1 MLKKYVGLLG
11 LLMFLSVLQVVA
23 QSQNNKIAKLQQL
36 RFDAMVN
43 RDTAY
48 LRQYTDT
55 GLVYI
60 HSNGLVQSQDDFI
73 QSVGLQSIVYQQ
85 ITIKERQVRVYKK
98 AAIINGIVQ
107 VRGIINGNT
116 FEVTLRFTDVYVY
129 KRRWKMASWQSLK
142 L

>member
-1 MLKKYVGLLG
+1 MEKNMSLMGVLL
-11 LLMFLSVLQVVA
+11 FFCVLIADA
-23 QSQNNKIAKLQQL
+23 QSNKIIRLQEL

-48 LRQYTDT
+48 LRKYTDE

-60 HSNGLVQSQDDFI
+60 HSNGLVQSQDDFV
-73 QSVGLQSIVYQQ
+73 QSVGMQSIVYQK
-85 ITIKERQVRVYKK
+85 ITIKEQQARVYKK

-107 VRGIINGNT
+107 VKGLFNGT
-116 FEVTLRFTDVYVY
+116 AFDVALRFTDVYVY
-129 KRRWKMASWQSLK
+129 KKGWKMASWQSLK